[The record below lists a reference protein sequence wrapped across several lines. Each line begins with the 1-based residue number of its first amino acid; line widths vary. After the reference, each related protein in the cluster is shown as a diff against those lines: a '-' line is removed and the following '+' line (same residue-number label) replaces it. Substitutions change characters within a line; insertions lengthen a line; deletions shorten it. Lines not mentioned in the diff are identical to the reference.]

1 MLLYDVFGTFRSAVF
16 LMVSEKVE
24 CKLGLEG
31 LKRIIAKA
39 NQNGMRREVC
49 INIQQA
55 MKSFLCAH
63 LGVWITVHP
72 RLLCTLQKKKKKSSL
87 TRRKFF
93 SGEVQF
99 VGVCSNEP

>member
-72 RLLCTLQKKKKKSSL
+72 HVFFALCKKKKSSL